1 MTDLPTAARAYI
13 GTKFRHRGRNKR
25 GIDCV
30 GLGIAA
36 YADCG
41 VTLPDFRLYGAEPHR
56 DGMTRHM
63 IAALGEPVAVAPVSA
78 SALQVGDVA
87 VFRFAHEP
95 HHMAIIGDH
104 NYGGTR
110 ALTVIHADGMQ
121 GRVLEQRLT
130 ADMVARITHV
140 YRRPV

>member
-13 GTKFRHRGRNKR
+13 GTRFRHRGRNKR

-41 VTLPDFRLYGAEPHR
+41 VALPDFRLYGAEPHR
-56 DGMTRHM
+56 DGLTQHM
-63 IAALGEPVAVAPVSA
+63 EAALGVPVAVAPVA
-78 SALQVGDVA
+78 AAALQVGDVA
-87 VFRFAHEP
+87 VFRFEREP
-95 HHMAIIGDH
+95 HHVGIVADH
-104 NYGGTR
+104 DYGGTV

-130 ADMVARITHV
+130 ADMIARITHV